1 MIYIIRITVYN
12 RNSGFLPRIIRREE
26 TVMSKKL
33 GSYLSLVVMFA
44 LGLVLILNPYWVV
57 NTGIKLVGIALILY
71 GLGAV
76 ISTLM
81 QQNFKATVTA
91 GMVGNI
97 LIAILGVV
105 MLFNSYAISHLFNV
119 FFGVIIV
126 LHGVSILL
134 DALNKKDSGDKWYIP
149 VIIAGVIILFGV
161 LLILRV
167 FGIDTLMIRVAGIIM
182 LFNAALGLWVALK
195 N

>member
-1 MIYIIRITVYN
+1 MT
-12 RNSGFLPRIIRREE
+12 
-26 TVMSKKL
+26 KKL
-33 GSYLSLVVMFA
+33 GSYISLVVMFA

-81 QQNFKATVTA
+81 QHEFKLTVTA
-91 GMVGNI
+91 GMIGNI
-97 LIAILGVV
+97 LIAVLGVV
-105 MLFNSYAISHLFNV
+105 MLFNASAISHLFNV

-134 DALNKKDSGDKWYIP
+134 DALNKKDSGNGYVP
-149 VIIAGVIILFGV
+149 VIIAAIIILFGI
-161 LLILRV
+161 LLIVRV
-167 FGIDTLMIRVAGIIM
+167 FGIDTMMIRVAGIVM
-182 LFNAALGLWVALK
+182 LFNAALGLWVAL
-195 N
+195 NN

>member
-1 MIYIIRITVYN
+1 MGRHYN
-12 RNSGFLPRIIRREE
+12 PVLYPGSSGREE
-26 TVMSKKL
+26 KDMAKKL
-33 GSYLSLVVMFA
+33 GSYVSLVVMFA

-81 QQNFKATVTA
+81 QHDFKLTVTA
-91 GMVGNI
+91 GMIGNI
-97 LIAILGVV
+97 LIAVLGVV
-105 MLFNSYAISHLFNV
+105 MLFNAPAISHLFNV

-126 LHGVSILL
+126 LHGASILL
-134 DALNKKDSGDKWYIP
+134 DALNKKDSGNNGLVP
-149 VIIAGVIILFGV
+149 VIIAGIIILFGI
-161 LLILRV
+161 LLIVRV
-167 FGIDTLMIRVAGIIM
+167 FGIDTMMIRVAGIIM